1 MTALEIRLIAYAI
14 LGFILMGGSAWAGH
28 KLTAMHYEALIA
40 RDKSAQDEAL
50 QSAQQRVIAAQQ
62 AQAAAET
69 KAEKDHEVLVQADT
83 VSRNA
88 ILGSVR
94 SLESALHLGSLSPAV
109 DHPGQPGG
117 ATPGPGSPDGSQSG
131 HDGLDAAVARFNAAT
146 ERAITACQHDST
158 ELRGILTLAPHPV
171 LTP

>member
-14 LGFILMGGSAWAGH
+14 LGLILMGGSAWAGH

-40 RDKSAQDEAL
+40 RDKAAQDEAL

-62 AQAAAET
+62 AQAAAEN

-83 VSRNA
+83 ASRNA

-94 SLESALHLGSLSPAV
+94 SLETALHLGSLPGAM
-109 DHPGQPGG
+109 DHPAQSGG
-117 ATPGPGSPDGSQSG
+117 AATGPGSPDGLANLVGRLNQRI
-131 HDGLDAAVARFNAAT
+131 AEAT
-146 ERAITACQHDST
+146 AACQHDSS
-158 ELRGILTLAPHPV
+158 ELASILEVAPH
-171 LTP
+171 

>member
-1 MTALEIRLIAYAI
+1 MTVALEIRLIAYGLLALI
-14 LGFILMGGSAWAGH
+14 LLGSSAWAGH

-40 RDKSAQDEAL
+40 RDKAAQDEAL
-50 QSAQQRVIAAQQ
+50 QSAQQRVIVAQQ
-62 AQAAAET
+62 AQAAAEN

-109 DHPGQPGG
+109 DHPGQSGG
-117 ATPGPGSPDGSQSG
+117 AAPGAGSPDGSQPTN
-131 HDGLDAAVARFNAAT
+131 DGLDAAVAQFNAAT

-158 ELRGILTLAPHPV
+158 ELAGIFEVAPH
-171 LTP
+171 

>member
-1 MTALEIRLIAYAI
+1 MTVLEIRLIAYAI
-14 LGFILMGGSAWAGH
+14 LGLIVMGGAAWSGH

-40 RDKSAQDEAL
+40 RDRAAQDQTL

-62 AQAAAET
+62 AQAAAED

-94 SLESALHLGSLSPAV
+94 SLETALHLGSLPAAV
-109 DHPGQPGG
+109 DHSSQPSGTAPGPGG
-117 ATPGPGSPDGSQSG
+117 ADELA
-131 HDGLDAAVARFNAAT
+131 GLVERLNASIAT
-146 ERAITACQHDST
+146 ATSACQHDSE
-158 ELRGILTLAPHPV
+158 ELSGILTLAPRS
-171 LTP
+171 